1 MSEPDLT
8 PDAALVPTPPEAIS
22 PLSGAAAEGKKKKKK
37 DDFGS
42 GRAVETLFK
51 VLYRNHIE
59 LTAIADTKA
68 NIMVGI
74 NGLLTSVSLGILLP
88 RLEDGFSALILPAAI
103 LVVGCAISLVC
114 AILSA
119 RPRVANVSAALADVR
134 ARRANLLFFGT
145 FTSLTPD
152 EFNAGLRD
160 LMDQPI
166 ALFEQMGR
174 DIHALGSVLTRK
186 YALLR
191 ASYTAL
197 LVTVLASVASALAVG
212 AMR

>member
-1 MSEPDLT
+1 MSEPDAT
-8 PDAALVPTPPEAIS
+8 PEA
-22 PLSGAAAEGKKKKKK
+22 PASGQPEGTAAPPREGKKKKKK
-37 DDFGS
+37 GEFGS

-51 VLYRNHIE
+51 ILYRNHIE

-74 NGLLTSVSLGILLP
+74 NGLLTSVSLGVLLP
-88 RLEDGFSALILPAAI
+88 RLESGPAPLLLPAAI

-119 RPRVANVSAALADVR
+119 RPRVAKISPALADVR
-134 ARRANLLFFGT
+134 EHRANLLFFGT
-145 FTSLTPD
+145 FTSLTPA
-152 EFNAGLRD
+152 EFNEGLRS
-160 LMDQPI
+160 LMDQPV

-174 DIHALGSVLTRK
+174 DVHALGSVLTRK
-186 YALLR
+186 YRLLR

-197 LVTVLASVASALAVG
+197 LVTVVASVASALALG
-212 AMR
+212 ALR

>member
-1 MSEPDLT
+1 VSEPEAK
-8 PDAALVPTPPEAIS
+8 PDSADAPEPIEASPAPDEAAPQ
-22 PLSGAAAEGKKKKKK
+22 GKKKKAKGE
-37 DDFGS
+37 FGS

-74 NGLLTSVSLGILLP
+74 NGLLTSVSLGVVLP
-88 RLEDGFSALILPAAI
+88 RLDAGWAPLLLPAAI
-103 LVVGCAISLVC
+103 LVVGCAVSLVC

-119 RPRVANVSAALADVR
+119 RPRVANVSAALDDVR
-134 ARRANLLFFGT
+134 AGRANLLFFGT
-145 FTSLTPD
+145 FSSLTPA
-152 EFNAGLRD
+152 EFNEGLRG
-160 LMDQPI
+160 LMDQPVS
-166 ALFEQMGR
+166 LFEQMGR

-186 YALLR
+186 YLLLR

-197 LVTVLASVASALAVG
+197 LVTVIASVASALAVG
-212 AMR
+212 VLR